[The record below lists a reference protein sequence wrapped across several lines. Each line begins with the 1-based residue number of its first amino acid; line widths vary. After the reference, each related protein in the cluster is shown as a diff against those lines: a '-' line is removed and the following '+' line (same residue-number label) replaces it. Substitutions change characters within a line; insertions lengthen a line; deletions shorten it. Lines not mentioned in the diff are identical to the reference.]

1 MNTLAPRLETA
12 IRQCLSPLLRDDGF
26 AGSGRTFRRK
36 VGKWI
41 QVVNVQGSRYGGS
54 FAVNLAFH
62 PLPFPDVL
70 GNEPNPK
77 SITQELCEFRR
88 RMSES
93 EQREDK
99 WWKHENTPES
109 MTEAVL
115 AAADTYA
122 RFGRVMLNQVTSET
136 ADLNTITPANFAT
149 GAYDFKGFGGTE
161 CRMALVLARLRRA
174 EGKHNESKEFASY
187 GLQHA
192 GSATALRKDLE
203 ALLTENDA

>member
-1 MNTLAPRLETA
+1 
-12 IRQCLSPLLRDDGF
+12 
-26 AGSGRTFRRK
+26 
-36 VGKWI
+36 
-41 QVVNVQGSRYGGS
+41 
-54 FAVNLAFH
+54 
-62 PLPFPDVL
+62 
-70 GNEPNPK
+70 
-77 SITQELCEFRR
+77 
-88 RMSES
+88 
-93 EQREDK
+93 
-99 WWKHENTPES
+99 

-192 GSATALRKDLE
+192 GSATALRKNLE